1 MLARARTREPEPG
14 SSQPALPWPPPYNVN
29 SMNEAAMAGGIEFL
43 KWLRLIGRER
53 ATGYRWAEKKWIE
66 PCNIAGKLYV
76 TQADILQFWQR
87 AKAGEFAQEPGGVCA
102 VRDRGGG

>member
-1 MLARARTREPEPG
+1 
-14 SSQPALPWPPPYNVN
+14 
-29 SMNEAAMAGGIEFL
+29 MNEAAMAGGIEFL

-102 VRDRGGG
+102 GRGERDREGG